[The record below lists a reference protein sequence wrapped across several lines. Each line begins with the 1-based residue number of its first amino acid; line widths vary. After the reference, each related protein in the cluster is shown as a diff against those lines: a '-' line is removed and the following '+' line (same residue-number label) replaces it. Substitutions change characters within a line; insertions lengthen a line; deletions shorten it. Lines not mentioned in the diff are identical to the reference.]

1 MDRPAIDVTD
11 HSEYDALVVRTDYE
25 HPQAWAAIQHELARP
40 MDHPDA
46 DPPNPL
52 LIDDPA
58 WAGASW
64 EDVLAALS
72 VPAGQ
77 ERPSV
82 LLIADPVAMASETY
96 QLLAVDLDRRLD
108 PDEDDD
114 YEDEDE
120 DDEELEDDEEWQE
133 APLVGRIPARQAEA
147 MAVNLA
153 LGNMEFEELVEFE
166 V

>member
-25 HPQAWAAIQHELARP
+25 HPQAWAAIQQELARP
-40 MDHPDA
+40 MDRPDA
-46 DPPNPL
+46 DPPNPS

-64 EDVLAALS
+64 EEVLAALS

-82 LLIADPVAMASETY
+82 LMIADSIAMDSETY
-96 QLLAVDLDRRLD
+96 QLLAVDLDELLD
-108 PDEDDD
+108 PDEDDEL
-114 YEDEDE
+114 EDEDE
-120 DDEELEDDEEWQE
+120 EIEDDDEDWDGEE
-133 APLVGRIPARQAEA
+133 APLVGRVPARQAEA
-147 MAVNLA
+147 MAINLA
-153 LGNMEFEELVEFE
+153 LANMDFEEFVEPE
-166 V
+166 A